1 MDVFRGDVLG
11 IIYISFWGFWHLKV
25 QIILCFIDIIQPQAI
40 TMVILPPELRY
51 FCYYVYDVN
60 LTLEFNRT
68 SCILQFILEY
78 TGSVEWT
85 QNSWYSE
92 DHCHV
97 ENETSPSATVICPTT
112 GYHTFGILDQS
123 LTKMVSV

>member
-60 LTLEFNRT
+60 LTLESSFTEPLVYFSLSSNTRAVLSGHKT
-68 SCILQFILEY
+68 
-78 TGSVEWT
+78 
-85 QNSWYSE
+85 
-92 DHCHV
+92 
-97 ENETSPSATVICPTT
+97 A
-112 GYHTFGILDQS
+112 GIQKIIVML
-123 LTKMVSV
+123 KMKHRHQLL